1 VLAADLQGQDASA
14 EKTDVEGSSGMALPA
29 RCKRGRDDTSNQD
42 RLRDNKMRVIN
53 EIAADE
59 REEQHM
65 ANPGKIAEF
74 GFATMTPRVRVP
86 SGPPSI

>member
-1 VLAADLQGQDASA
+1 
-14 EKTDVEGSSGMALPA
+14 MW
-29 RCKRGRDDTSNQD
+29 
-42 RLRDNKMRVIN
+42 VIN